1 MHIVFVTFFNL
12 FVFHLQADVVGSL
25 QLNASLLLVLTTDY
39 SDWLAQVTQ
48 LILTTES
55 ESFHLFICLT
65 SRNIQLSKVCAV
77 GPTGLCIFFLR

>member
-39 SDWLAQVTQ
+39 SD
-48 LILTTES
+48 
-55 ESFHLFICLT
+55 
-65 SRNIQLSKVCAV
+65 
-77 GPTGLCIFFLR
+77 